1 MRNVRVGLVTLLALP
16 AAAGAQ
22 PVTAQEAIAA
32 QRRQL
37 EAVIG
42 GAARA
47 RDCDPAAEPGEIVV
61 CGRDDGERHR
71 LPLPVEPMPGER
83 RRLLGEAPTGT
94 EAMAADRCF
103 RLCQGGVSVD
113 LIGLVVG
120 AARVAGRLLDPDDD
134 D

>member
-1 MRNVRVGLVTLLALP
+1 MRIVRVGLVILLALP

-22 PVTAQEAIAA
+22 PVTAAEAIAT

-37 EAVIG
+37 EAVTG

-103 RLCQGGVSVD
+103 RMCQTGAMIDVF
-113 LIGLVVG
+113 GLVRG
-120 AARVAGRLLDPDDD
+120 PARVAGRILDPDDD
-134 D
+134 